1 MILTKNI
8 DSIFLDRD
16 GVINID
22 EGYTYKWS
30 QFEFIE
36 GVIEALQHLKNLGK
50 NLIIV
55 TNQSGI
61 ARGYYTEKDYLQ
73 LEAMMLNEMK
83 SFGIDILDVYHCP
96 HHIDGIVPSLSIPC
110 SHRKP
115 SPGMILSAI
124 RDHDLDPLRSIIIGD
139 KESDIEA
146 GENAKLAGKYLIN
159 SNHHIHEFRSTADA
173 VYKSL
178 NDLVKNA
185 FELKND

>member
-61 ARGYYTEKDYLQ
+61 ARGYYTEEDYLQ
-73 LEAMMLNEMK
+73 LEAMMLDEMK
-83 SFGIDILDVYHCP
+83 NFGIDILDVYHCP

-146 GENAKLAGKYLIN
+146 GENARLAGKYLIN
-159 SNHHIHEFRSTADA
+159 SNHHIHEFRSKADA

>member
-22 EGYTYKWS
+22 EGYTHKWS
-30 QFEFIE
+30 EFIFID
-36 GVIEALQHLKNLGK
+36 GVLEALKHLSDLDK

-61 ARGYYTEKDYLQ
+61 ARGYYTEQDYLQ
-73 LEAMMLNEMK
+73 LEKMMLNAMK
-83 SFGIDILDVYHCP
+83 NVGIKILDVYHCP
-96 HHIDGIVPSLSIPC
+96 HHIDGSIASLSISC
-110 SHRKP
+110 SCRKP

-124 RDHDLDPLRSIIIGD
+124 RDHDLDPSRSIIIGD

-178 NDLVKNA
+178 NDLVKNT

>member
-30 QFEFIE
+30 EFEFIE
-36 GVIEALQHLKNLGK
+36 GAIEALKHLINLGK

-61 ARGYYTEKDYLQ
+61 ARGYYTEEEYLQ
-73 LEAMMLNEMK
+73 LEVMMLDE
-83 SFGIDILDVYHCP
+83 YHCP
-96 HHIDGIVPSLSIPC
+96 HHVDGVVPSLSIQC

-124 RDHDLDPLRSIIIGD
+124 KDHSLDPSRSIIIGD

-159 SNHHIHEFRSTADA
+159 PNHNIHELGSTADA
-173 VYKSL
+173 VYQSL
-178 NDLVKNA
+178 YDFVNNT

>member
-1 MILTKNI
+1 MSLIKKI

-30 QFEFIE
+30 KFEFIE
-36 GVIEALQHLKNLGK
+36 GAIEALKHLKNLGK

-61 ARGYYTEKDYLQ
+61 ARGYYTEEDYLQ
-73 LEAMMLNEMK
+73 LEAMMLDEMK
-83 SFGIDILDVYHCP
+83 SFGINILDVYHCP
-96 HHIDGIVPSLSIPC
+96 HHIDGAVPSLSIQC

-124 RDHDLDPLRSIIIGD
+124 RDHGLDPSRSIIIGD

-159 SNHHIHEFRSTADA
+159 PNHDIHELGSIADA
-173 VYKSL
+173 VYQSL
-178 NDLVKNA
+178 YDFVKGT

>member
-22 EGYTYKWS
+22 EGYTHKWS
-30 QFEFIE
+30 EFVFIE
-36 GVIEALQHLKNLGK
+36 GVLEALKKLSDLDK

-61 ARGYYTEKDYLQ
+61 ARGYYTEQDYLQ
-73 LEAMMLNEMK
+73 LEKMMLNTMK
-83 SFGIDILDVYHCP
+83 NFGIKILDVYHCP
-96 HHIDGIVPSLSIPC
+96 HHIDGSIASLSIAC
-110 SHRKP
+110 SFRKP

-124 RDHDLDPLRSIIIGD
+124 KEHDLDASRSIILGD

-146 GENAKLAGKYLIN
+146 GENAKLAGKYLIKN
-159 SNHHIHEFRSTADA
+159 GYDA
-173 VYKSL
+173 SKFSSKPDDVFESL
-178 NDLVKNA
+178 HDFVERM
-185 FELKND
+185 FECKK

>member
-22 EGYTYKWS
+22 EGYTHKWS
-30 QFEFIE
+30 EFIFID
-36 GVIEALQHLKNLGK
+36 GVLEALKHLSDLDK

-61 ARGYYTEKDYLQ
+61 ARGYYTEQDYLQ
-73 LEAMMLNEMK
+73 LEKMMLNAMK
-83 SFGIDILDVYHCP
+83 NVGIKILDVYHCP
-96 HHIDGIVPSLSIPC
+96 HHIDGSIASLSISC
-110 SHRKP
+110 SCRKP

-124 RDHDLDPLRSIIIGD
+124 KEHNLDASRSIILGD

-146 GENAKLAGKYLIN
+146 GENAKLAGKYLIKN
-159 SNHHIHEFRSTADA
+159 DYDASKFRSNADDVFESLHDFA
-173 VYKSL
+173 ERMFEYK
-178 NDLVKNA
+178 
-185 FELKND
+185 